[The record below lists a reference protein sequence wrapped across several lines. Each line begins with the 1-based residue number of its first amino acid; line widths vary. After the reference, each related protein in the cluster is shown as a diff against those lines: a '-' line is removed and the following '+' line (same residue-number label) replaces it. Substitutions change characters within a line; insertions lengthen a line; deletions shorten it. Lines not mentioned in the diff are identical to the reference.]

1 MAQFD
6 VHRNNGLQK
15 ANIPFVVLVQ
25 SVLFDAYRR
34 RLVVP
39 LVRLSATPVKSEIVG
54 SRLNPQFK
62 IDQVDVV
69 LHPLEMVSVPTDK
82 LGEFVCS
89 LSEYG
94 LTISDAIDEV
104 LTRSWG

>member
-25 SVLFDAYRR
+25 SVLFDEYRR

-39 LVRLSATPVKSEIVG
+39 LVRISAMPVKSKIVG
-54 SRLNPQFK
+54 SRLNPQFT

-69 LHPLEMVSVPTDK
+69 LHPLEMASIPTDK

-89 LSEYG
+89 LSEHG
-94 LTISDAIDEV
+94 LTISDAMDEV
-104 LTRSWG
+104 LTRTWG

>member
-39 LVRLSATPVKSEIVG
+39 LVRLSAMPVKSEIIG

-69 LHPLEMVSVPTDK
+69 LHPLEMASVPTDK
-82 LGEFVCS
+82 LGELVCS
-89 LSEYG
+89 LREHG
-94 LTISDAIDEV
+94 LAISDAMDEV

>member
-15 ANIPFVVLVQ
+15 VNIPFVVIVQ
-25 SVLFDAYRR
+25 SVLFDDYRR

-39 LVRLSATPVKSEIVG
+39 LVRLSELPLKSEIVG

-62 IDQVDVV
+62 VEQIDLV
-69 LHPLEMVSVPTDK
+69 LHPLEMTSVPTDK
-82 LGEFVCS
+82 LGEVVCS
-89 LSEYG
+89 LSEHG
-94 LTISDAIDEV
+94 LAIADALDEV

>member
-15 ANIPFVVLVQ
+15 ANNPFVVLVQ
-25 SVLFDAYRR
+25 SVLFDDYRR

-39 LVRLSATPVKSEIVG
+39 LVRLSAMPVKSEIIG
-54 SRLNPQFK
+54 SRLNSQFK

-69 LHPLEMVSVPTDK
+69 LHPLEMASVPTDK
-82 LGEFVCS
+82 LGELVCS
-89 LSEYG
+89 LREHG
-94 LTISDAIDEV
+94 LAIADAIDEV
-104 LTRSWG
+104 LTRS

>member
-1 MAQFD
+1 
-6 VHRNNGLQK
+6 
-15 ANIPFVVLVQ
+15 
-25 SVLFDAYRR
+25 LFDDYRR

-39 LVRLSATPVKSEIVG
+39 LVRLSEIPVKSEIIG

-62 IDQVDVV
+62 IEQVDVV
-69 LHPLEMVSVPTDK
+69 LHPLEMASVPTDK

-89 LSEYG
+89 LGEHG
-94 LTISDAIDEV
+94 LAISDAMDEV

>member
-39 LVRLSATPVKSEIVG
+39 LVRLSAMPVKSEIVG

-89 LSEYG
+89 LSEHG

>member
-15 ANIPFVVLVQ
+15 VNIPFVVIFQ
-25 SVLFDAYRR
+25 SVLFNDYRR

-39 LVRLSATPVKSEIVG
+39 LVRLSGMPVKSEVVG

-69 LHPLEMVSVPTDK
+69 LHPP
-82 LGEFVCS
+82 
-89 LSEYG
+89 
-94 LTISDAIDEV
+94 
-104 LTRSWG
+104 

>member
-15 ANIPFVVLVQ
+15 ASIPFVVLVQ
-25 SVLFDAYRR
+25 SALFDDYRR
-34 RLVVP
+34 RLIVP
-39 LVRLSATPVKSEIVG
+39 LVRLSAMPVKSEIVG

-62 IDQVDVV
+62 IDQVKVV
-69 LHPLEMVSVPTDK
+69 LHPLEMASVPADK

-89 LSEYG
+89 LSEHG
-94 LTISDAIDEV
+94 LAIADAMDEV